1 VQSGPLTDPAD
12 TEAMKRRHRWAAN
25 DCSGATLIDLMLV
38 VTILGIVTA
47 VAVQT
52 FDTDEMAVDAL
63 ARQIVA
69 DIYRSQSLAIR
80 TNTGVGVA
88 FDKTANTS
96 KFVLAD
102 GSDPATQEATLK
114 ARPEADAAAVDELV
128 AARSIGNKAYDDG
141 RITAVD
147 FGGASKVVF
156 AADGRAAAPG
166 YVQVVQGDAWLRVR
180 VDDVTGRVTIT
191 GP

>member
-1 VQSGPLTDPAD
+1 MNGRDQRPT
-12 TEAMKRRHRWAAN
+12 N

-52 FDTDEMAVDAL
+52 FDTDEMAVDAM

-80 TNTGVGVA
+80 TNTGVGVE
-88 FDKTANTS
+88 FDKNANTS

-114 ARPEADAAAVDELV
+114 ARPDADTTAVDELV
-128 AARSIGNKAYDDG
+128 AARPIGSKVYDEG
-141 RITAVD
+141 KISAVD
-147 FGGASKVVF
+147 FAGASKVVF
-156 AADGRAAAPG
+156 TADGRAAAPG

-180 VDDVTGRVTIT
+180 VDDATGRVTIT